1 MEGCNGGGEI
11 DIMCEVSRLN
21 IQLYNYALFMPFG
34 TLFWGGS
41 PDVICSLRP
50 PGTHILPYDFSAI
63 PITPGCIFHA
73 TLRILSDPPN

>member
-34 TLFWGGS
+34 TFCWGE
-41 PDVICSLRP
+41 P
-50 PGTHILPYDFSAI
+50 
-63 PITPGCIFHA
+63 
-73 TLRILSDPPN
+73 

>member
-1 MEGCNGGGEI
+1 ME
-11 DIMCEVSRLN
+11 EVRL
-21 IQLYNYALFMPFG
+21 ISCARSVVLIYNYTIMPFSCHLG
-34 TLFWGGS
+34 LFVGGS

-73 TLRILSDPPN
+73 ILRIPSDPP